1 MPAGCSDLLEYAG
14 RLVKTPLFR
23 DRPVT
28 WSVPT
33 QDCLEQRKHIYP
45 YTEKGYSINSS
56 VRRGKTVHAVLLKN
70 ISATCSQ
77 CSTTFSRLARQTG
90 EVTGVNVMIAC
101 IGKLKLGLCHAICH
115 TRSACTAAQQSSGCI
130 SARRVRGGGG
140 VRNS

>member
-1 MPAGCSDLLEYAG
+1 MPGVWLRKS
-14 RLVKTPLFR
+14 LFR

-33 QDCLEQRKHIYP
+33 QDCLEQHKYIYP
-45 YTEKGYSINSS
+45 YTERRYTIDSS
-56 VRRGKTVHAVLLKN
+56 VRRGKTVSAVLLKN
-70 ISATCSQ
+70 ISATCSR

-115 TRSACTAAQQSSGCI
+115 THSACTAVQQASGCI
-130 SARRVRGGGG
+130 SARRVRWGGG